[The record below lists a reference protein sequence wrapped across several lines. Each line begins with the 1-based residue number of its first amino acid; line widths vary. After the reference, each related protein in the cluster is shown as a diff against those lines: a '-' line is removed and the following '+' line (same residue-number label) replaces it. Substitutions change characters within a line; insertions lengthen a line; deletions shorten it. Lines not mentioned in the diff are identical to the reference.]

1 MRTLLL
7 SILLA
12 GAAGCAFNRPRF
24 SETIINPTNGVTTIR
39 TLTVPTWVVWPATSS
54 LEKQRVSLGKTFSV
68 GTTGLEQESGGTNV
82 VEALRAI
89 DSILGKIR

>member
-1 MRTLLL
+1 MKIILLL
-7 SILLA
+7 AAVLTC
-12 GAAGCAFNRPRF
+12 AGCAFNRPHLT
-24 SETIINPTNGVTTIR
+24 ETIISPDGTK
-39 TLTVPTWVVWPATSS
+39 TVRELIVPSWVLWPATSS

-68 GTTGLEQESGGTNV
+68 GTSGLEQESGGTNV